1 MGGGPTVGGRVAAAE
16 GGAQRAA
23 QPAHAMPAAG
33 MGELPT
39 SPLGYGLPAIIYGDG
54 LLAQMPLAAALRA
67 GLVDVPLLMMHTAQ
81 ELEMQPTFDVRSQTP
96 AQWAATLAGNL
107 SGLGAGAAADVL
119 AAYAAEAAV
128 SPQLALSS
136 IAGDLM
142 TTCAMPGLVADAL
155 GAPGAKR
162 TAPIYALV
170 GNAWPGAPDG
180 YPSFI
185 PGYSTLYSMH
195 MFDLIA
201 AWRNWKSVILATLEA
216 ARAAP

>member
-1 MGGGPTVGGRVAAAE
+1 M
-16 GGAQRAA
+16 
-23 QPAHAMPAAG
+23 
-33 MGELPT
+33 
-39 SPLGYGLPAIIYGDG
+39 
-54 LLAQMPLAAALRA
+54 
-67 GLVDVPLLMMHTAQ
+67 
-81 ELEMQPTFDVRSQTP
+81 
-96 AQWAATLAGNL
+96 
-107 SGLGAGAAADVL
+107 
-119 AAYAAEAAV
+119 

-170 GNAWPGAPDG
+170 GNAWPGAPGG

-201 AWRNWKSVILATLEA
+201 AWRNWDFMYTFTKGAQPQYVPTAGDEAYGAATRATWYSRMSSPSSTPPGLV
-216 ARAAP
+216 RVDAAPGFPAHYNIYVQGNGSAAPGVGRSIVDYRADKCALWQGLVPDVRPFWWCN